1 MSDNQ
6 LQHNKNESGIAL
18 IISIMII
25 AVIVSFTTDLIL
37 KSQVDFELVVASR
50 DNIRAEFAA
59 ESALNL
65 GKFLVVADLAV
76 DLASKQ
82 QLKKEPVDSSGD
94 LWAKINGFPIS
105 NDPKTFKDYLQVL
118 KIAIPVTD
126 KFSAQLRELP
136 GEFQVEVEDES
147 SKINVNFAAQGFA
160 KEMIALMNALSSCPA
175 EQEYLKEKNIE
186 FEPIIYRIKD
196 WVDDNV
202 RAEAKSN
209 YGSEDDPY
217 IKNDEK
223 YSAKNA
229 PFDSLDELM
238 LVDGW
243 NEELHT
249 IFSPYLTV
257 FPIQKSSSEKPQ
269 LNLNTVPKA
278 LLGCLFPAAK
288 LECNKKYHEKFIELE
303 EEPSALATS
312 KKEIAG
318 ILKDVFCNNSK
329 DEKSK
334 NYQKVFTTRSN
345 TFRIKA
351 TAEVGSQTRSI
362 EAVISRQIPNP
373 SKKITNSSKYL
384 YWKKI

>member
-1 MSDNQ
+1 M
-6 LQHNKNESGIAL
+6 NKNSKDESGIAL
-18 IISIMII
+18 IIAIMII

-82 QLKKEPVDSSGD
+82 QLKKEPVDSSSD
-94 LWAKINGFPIS
+94 LWAKLNGFPIS
-105 NDPKTFKDYLQVL
+105 NDPKTFRDYLQAL
-118 KIAIPVTD
+118 KIEIPLND
-126 KFSAQLRELP
+126 KFSAQLKELA
-136 GEFQVEVEDES
+136 GEFSIDVEDES
-147 SKINVNFAAQGFA
+147 SKINLNFAAQGFA
-160 KEMIALMNALSSCPA
+160 KEVIALMSAISSCPA
-175 EQEYLKEKNIE
+175 EQEFLKEKNIE

-202 RAEAKSN
+202 RAEAKSG

-217 IKNDEK
+217 GSLDEK
-223 YSAKNA
+223 YAAKNA
-229 PFDSLDELM
+229 PFDSLEELM
-238 LVDGW
+238 LIDGW

-257 FPIQKSSSEKPQ
+257 FPIQTSSSEKPK

-278 LLGCLFPAAK
+278 LLGCLFPGAK
-288 LECNKKYHEKFIELE
+288 LECNKKYNEKFIELK
-303 EEPSALATS
+303 EEPGALATS
-312 KKEIAG
+312 QKEIQG
-318 ILKDVFCNNSK
+318 ILKDVFCNNPK
-329 DEKSK
+329 DANAK

-345 TFRIKA
+345 TFHIKA
-351 TAEVGSQTRSI
+351 TAEVGDQKRSI
-362 EAVISRQIPNP
+362 EAIISRQIPNP
-373 SKKITNSSKYL
+373 SKKITKSSKYL